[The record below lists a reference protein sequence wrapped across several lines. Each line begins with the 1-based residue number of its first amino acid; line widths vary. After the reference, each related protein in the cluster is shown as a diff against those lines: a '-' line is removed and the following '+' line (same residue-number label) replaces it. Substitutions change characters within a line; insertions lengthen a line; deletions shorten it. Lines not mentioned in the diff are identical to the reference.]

1 LFVERRRIAMHN
13 YRKVFSIIVA
23 LLVVVGLAACGSQQQ
38 ANDEPDY
45 ADDEVIAA
53 IAKGLEARSDV
64 IYSQTAEVQDSSDGL
79 KAAVNAEYN
88 VISPFKDRQYQDSKL
103 QEVAIS
109 YINSVSDQ
117 ISVLDTYS
125 YGSTEF
131 YEKWEEV
138 YNKRTTIIKELAD
151 NYSLALDENHQS
163 VLDDLV
169 KDGGVAAQKSA
180 ADEAI
185 NSLISNATFEQT
197 DEGYGNYTYSAVI
210 ENTSEFTFNNV
221 SVILGIYDADGV
233 RVEED
238 YANSATPW
246 APGEKIKLSA
256 YGQTNAQQIKPT
268 VQYYDIVE

>member
-1 LFVERRRIAMHN
+1 MHN

-210 ENTSEFTFNNV
+210 ENT
-221 SVILGIYDADGV
+221 
-233 RVEED
+233 
-238 YANSATPW
+238 
-246 APGEKIKLSA
+246 
-256 YGQTNAQQIKPT
+256 
-268 VQYYDIVE
+268 